1 MMKYFYRIIASLLFL
16 AAVTVSAAESA
27 LPGDIVINEVA
38 STGDFDFVELYNRT
52 SDDLVLG
59 PEWELADRK
68 ESRMDNDPR
77 IQIPAGTVV
86 PAGGYLL
93 IAPYKTSGMAASVPE
108 DIPDTALAF
117 RSFAIGGNDEI
128 SLFYNGS
135 LTDFITWSTAVNSIG
150 RIPDGSEE
158 VSSMLIPTPG
168 AQNKAE
174 ARYQGAPVLL
184 LNEVCSRG
192 LDYVEIINVTFSSV
206 TIGREEWRIDDSQ
219 KKDTVFLPEG
229 TVIPPGGLLVIYPDV
244 LRLPFSAGRNSVAS
258 SAGNRFG
265 LGSNDTVY
273 LRYNNL
279 IADSFS
285 WAEHVVSAGRYPDG
299 SGDENWFMKT
309 FLIPGKPNRK

>member
-1 MMKYFYRIIASLLFL
+1 MKIFYRIIVVLLLL
-16 AAVTVSAAESA
+16 AAVRVSAAESA
-27 LPGDIVINEVA
+27 RPGDIVINEVA
-38 STGDFDFVELYNRT
+38 STGDFDFIELYNRT
-52 SDDLVLG
+52 TADLVLG

-68 ESRMDNDPR
+68 ESRMDNDPM
-77 IQIPAGTVV
+77 IQIPAGTVI

-93 IAPYKTSGMAASVPE
+93 IAPYKTSGMAAAVPT

-117 RSFAIGGNDEI
+117 RSFGIGSVDEI
-128 SLFYNGS
+128 SLFHNGS
-135 LTDFITWSTAVNSIG
+135 LVDFVTWSTAVNTIG
-150 RIPDGSEE
+150 RIPDGSEA
-158 VSSMLIPTPG
+158 VSTMLIPTPG

-174 ARYQGAPVLL
+174 ARYQGESPLL

-192 LDYVEIINVTFSSV
+192 LDYVEIINITSRSITV
-206 TIGREEWRIDDSQ
+206 GREEWRIDDSQ

-265 LGSNDTVY
+265 LGSSDTVF

-299 SGDENWFMKT
+299 SENWYMKT
-309 FLIPGKPNRK
+309 FLTPGKPNRK